1 MRAPGG
7 ASGAGT
13 AYAKKLRRADIRMA
27 RNHKD
32 IVGRSRVGVRG
43 SCLAV
48 AWSVFES
55 WGSYV
60 TRLLQSESGR
70 ALPTS
75 VQARPPIKNVTPSF
89 TVSLD
94 KVFPALLPYTN
105 IVRWIIW
112 GAWSAQVVL
121 HAH

>member
-7 ASGAGT
+7 AGEAGD
-13 AYAKKLRRADIRMA
+13 AYAKKLRRADRRMA

-32 IVGRSRVGVRG
+32 MVGGGKVSERE

-60 TRLLQSESGR
+60 TRLLQSISGR
-70 ALPTS
+70 ALPKS
-75 VQARPPIKNVTPSF
+75 VQARRPVKNVTPSF
-89 TVSLD
+89 AVRL
-94 KVFPALLPYTN
+94 KLVIFELLPHAN
-105 IVRWIIW
+105 IVWLII
-112 GAWSAQVVL
+112 
-121 HAH
+121 